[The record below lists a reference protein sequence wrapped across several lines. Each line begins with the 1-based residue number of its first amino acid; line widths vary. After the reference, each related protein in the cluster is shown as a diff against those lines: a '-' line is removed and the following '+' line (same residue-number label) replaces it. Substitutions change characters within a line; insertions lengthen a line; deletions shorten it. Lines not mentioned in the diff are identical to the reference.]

1 MSTTD
6 NSKPAFAG
14 ARLAFLT
21 MHDKLP
27 LVAPALTPL
36 GFVLELAT
44 GFDTDQLGT
53 FSGDIAR
60 QLTPVEAALKKA
72 WLATELSGCRYGLGS
87 EGSFGGGPMPG
98 LVNWD
103 QEILALID
111 RDSGQQIIAS
121 AAGPVGVGPIIVQ
134 NEAELRLALSR
145 ETPGQARILQLAGGQ
160 FHKGLTDAD
169 EIVSLLRRQGW
180 QDGTELQLQPDL
192 RAMCCPQRQQYIG
205 KAAVQLAQQLQ
216 QQCPQ
221 CQAPDFTIKQR
232 EPGLLCQICHTPT
245 SLIRHQ
251 HLRCDCCG
259 YQQSREITELADP
272 AHCPLCN
279 P

>member
-1 MSTTD
+1 MSATEHNKTT
-6 NSKPAFAG
+6 FTG

-27 LVAPALTPL
+27 LVTPALAPL
-36 GFVLELAT
+36 GFMLELAT

-72 WLATELSGCRYGLGS
+72 WLAVELTGCRYGLGS

-103 QEILALID
+103 QEILALVD
-111 RDSGQQIIAS
+111 RDSGQRIIAS
-121 AAGPVGVGPIIVQ
+121 AAGPVGVGPILAQ

-145 ETPGQARILQLAGGQ
+145 DTPGQGRIIRLSCGQ
-160 FHKGLTDAD
+160 FQKGLTNAD
-169 EIVSLLRRQGW
+169 EIVSLLREQGW
-180 QDGTELQLQPDL
+180 QDGCMLQLQPDL
-192 RAMCCPQRQQYIG
+192 RAMCCPERQQYIG
-205 KAAVQLAQQLQ
+205 KAAVQLALQLQ
-216 QQCPQ
+216 QRCPK
-221 CQAPDFTIKQR
+221 CQAPDFSIKQR
-232 EPGLLCQICHTPT
+232 SRGLPCLVCQTPT
-245 SLIRHQ
+245 SQ
-251 HLRCDCCG
+251 VQFEHLRCDCCG
-259 YQQSREITELADP
+259 YQQTNEITEQADP
-272 AHCPLCN
+272 QYCPCCN

>member
-1 MSTTD
+1 MSMTD
-6 NSKPAFAG
+6 NSRPTFAG

-36 GFVLELAT
+36 GFVLELAS

-103 QEILALID
+103 QEILALVD

-121 AAGPVGVGPIIVQ
+121 AAGPVGVGAIVVQ
-134 NEAELRLALSR
+134 NEAGLRIALSQD
-145 ETPGQARILQLAGGQ
+145 TPGQARILQLAGGQ
-160 FHKGLTDAD
+160 FRKGLTDAD
-169 EIVSLLRRQGW
+169 EIVSLLRGQGW
-180 QDGTELQLQPDL
+180 QDGSALQLQPDL

-216 QQCPQ
+216 QRCPL
-221 CQAPDFTIKQR
+221 CQAPDFSVKQR
-232 EPGLLCQICHTPT
+232 SAGLPCLVCQTPT
-245 SLIRHQ
+245 NQLQ
-251 HLRCDCCG
+251 FELLRCDCCG
-259 YQQSREITELADP
+259 YQHKREIPQLADP
-272 AHCPLCN
+272 MHCPSCN